1 MLLNSISTKSAQ
13 NESTHQRGLAQ
24 PNRTIETSAHY
35 GATPNVR
42 LCLARLSPR
51 CKFADVRANMSLC
64 LFPVSSVRNGC
75 TGIKH
80 ETKVVK
86 KSQTNASKKNNAIER
101 SVFMLFYKK

>member
-42 LCLARLSPR
+42 FCLARMSPR
-51 CKFADVRANMSLC
+51 CKFADVRANMSFVL
-64 LFPVSSVRNGC
+64 LFQECG
-75 TGIKH
+75 
-80 ETKVVK
+80 
-86 KSQTNASKKNNAIER
+86 
-101 SVFMLFYKK
+101 YKYR